1 MKEKGAEVKISM
13 FIQFNFILYMIPS
26 REFWAYSFLFI
37 ILTSL
42 FLDRK
47 MVLVTIIEIG
57 LSLVVS
63 WGVNGDSSLPV
74 KNELFTPE
82 LGSRIACII
91 LSMVF
96 IYLDTYL
103 VSHFLIDAKKDEMEQ
118 NNNRVQNVLE
128 RVNFIATNLDEASS
142 SLVETAQTQNASTE
156 ELSAI
161 SENLL
166 ESSSSMMDKSEQSKE
181 NLVSLELSSAQME
194 SKMQNVE
201 QISKKLV
208 DISVSNEQAL
218 GHLMSM
224 SAEVERSTNDTR
236 KVTEKLLKESS
247 EIGKTLDI
255 INEIA
260 ESINLLA
267 LNASIEAARA
277 GEAGRGFAV
286 VAQEV
291 GHLADSTKESLK
303 NVNDVVSRVQ
313 SGTADVSRFMNQNAE
328 QLLGQ
333 NKVIVETVQGVRN
346 MMELLKN
353 SVNAIAQA
361 DTIRKEQNQIIQE
374 TVKIN
379 EDIAERIHQE
389 NGEFSNIA
397 NMVLDNTKEIMV
409 LSEQVDNIDNMIKEL
424 EQLLE
429 G

>member
-224 SAEVERSTNDTR
+224 SAEVERQMFPD
-236 KVTEKLLKESS
+236 L
-247 EIGKTLDI
+247 
-255 INEIA
+255 
-260 ESINLLA
+260 
-267 LNASIEAARA
+267 
-277 GEAGRGFAV
+277 
-286 VAQEV
+286 
-291 GHLADSTKESLK
+291 
-303 NVNDVVSRVQ
+303 
-313 SGTADVSRFMNQNAE
+313 
-328 QLLGQ
+328 
-333 NKVIVETVQGVRN
+333 
-346 MMELLKN
+346 
-353 SVNAIAQA
+353 
-361 DTIRKEQNQIIQE
+361 
-374 TVKIN
+374 
-379 EDIAERIHQE
+379 
-389 NGEFSNIA
+389 
-397 NMVLDNTKEIMV
+397 
-409 LSEQVDNIDNMIKEL
+409 
-424 EQLLE
+424 
-429 G
+429 